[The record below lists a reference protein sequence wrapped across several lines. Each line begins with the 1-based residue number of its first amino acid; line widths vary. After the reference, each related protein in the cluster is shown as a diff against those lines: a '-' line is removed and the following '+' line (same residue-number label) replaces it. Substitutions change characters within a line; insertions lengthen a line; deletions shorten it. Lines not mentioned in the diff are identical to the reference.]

1 MQSLVAR
8 QAVLRPTALKLS
20 SRTFA
25 TSSARA
31 QAVPTEK
38 PVLTK
43 EFKIYRWV
51 RGRSWSPERSGA
63 LICDLKNPDEPAAKP
78 KLQTYSIDLN
88 QCGPMVSK
96 MSCSSPGLFPS
107 LRVL

>member
-43 EFKIYRWV
+43 KFKIYRW
-51 RGRSWSPERSGA
+51 
-63 LICDLKNPDEPAAKP
+63 NPDEPAAKP

-88 QCGPMVSK
+88 
-96 MSCSSPGLFPS
+96 
-107 LRVL
+107 